1 MSMNVTPLT
10 CHGQAISC
18 VQSGAL
24 SPDCA
29 RVVLCGTGLDDAMLR
44 ALRRADL
51 PKSGFLLIFWETP
64 DWDGALSPWKAVC
77 GERTFAGNG
86 KESLSFLTDALLP
99 FVEKQ
104 YGLMPCPPRTFL
116 AGYSLGGWFS
126 LWAALESG
134 RFGGAASCSGSL
146 WFPGALDYLKA
157 AEPPEG
163 FAVYLSLGKKEP
175 QSGPPLMR
183 TVGAATKEAALILSA
198 HPHVRRCRF
207 VWENGTHFT
216 EPNQRIIRAL
226 SDLLCDPV

>member
-1 MSMNVTPLT
+1 
-10 CHGQAISC
+10 
-18 VQSGAL
+18 
-24 SPDCA
+24 
-29 RVVLCGTGLDDAMLR
+29 MLR

-77 GERTFAGNG
+77 GERIFAGNG

-99 FVEKQ
+99 FVERQ

-146 WFPGALDYLKA
+146 WFPGALDYLKT
-157 AEPPEG
+157 AEPPRRLCRLSQPWQKG
-163 FAVYLSLGKKEP
+163 TAKRTAFCGAPSVRLQRRRLPSFRRIHTCAAAVLCGKTAP
-175 QSGPPLMR
+175 
-183 TVGAATKEAALILSA
+183 IL
-198 HPHVRRCRF
+198 P
-207 VWENGTHFT
+207 

-226 SDLLCDPV
+226 SDLLCDPI